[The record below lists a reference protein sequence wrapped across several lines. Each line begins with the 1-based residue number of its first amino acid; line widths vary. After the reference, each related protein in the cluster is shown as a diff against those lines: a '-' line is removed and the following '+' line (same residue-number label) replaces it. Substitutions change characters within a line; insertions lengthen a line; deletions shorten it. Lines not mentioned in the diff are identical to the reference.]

1 MMHLKQS
8 FIFLLLTYCLLS
20 CSSDNKNQGQIEEDN
35 KLLNLDTVSSFYSEG
50 SEGVDSSRI
59 YFQNAIDMLREISFF
74 LTTENDTI
82 VYLEAVNLMEK
93 AIVLDVKNLNT
104 YNNLSRLYFKL
115 GRFNEAIRTL
125 DRLLLVDSNYVQAIT
140 AQGFIYEKI
149 GDMQTAIGKYD
160 YVLSYYNQNIVNDFS
175 IEINRLFLM
184 LLLGEIEN
192 VSLELERI
200 KRKYPKQNV
209 DFFELQFENFDRKK
223 FIDNSLR

>member
-1 MMHLKQS
+1 MMHLIQS
-8 FIFLLLTYCLLS
+8 FIFLLLTYSLLS

-35 KLLNLDTVSSFYSEG
+35 KLLNLDTVSSCYSEG

-184 LLLGEIEN
+184 LLLGETEN

-200 KRKYPKQNV
+200 KRKFPKQNL